1 MPEAVIDC
9 MEYGLFLKN
18 FIICLCQLRRTV
30 SGGKGSRKNTAD
42 QESVTSS
49 TGVSVPKMKPPFS
62 LHDKKRS
69 FSNSPTLE
77 DVS

>member
-1 MPEAVIDC
+1 MPEAITDWSTG
-9 MEYGLFLKN
+9 YFDKISLFVHANLEEP
-18 FIICLCQLRRTV
+18 FQE
-30 SGGKGSRKNTAD
+30 GKGSRKNTAD
-42 QESVTSS
+42 QGSVTSS